1 MTDKKAHPDQMYID
15 GLVQNNSNVIREIYK
30 KFVPKV
36 KNYIRTNSGD
46 DDQAQDVIQ
55 DVLITIFNQAKTNGL
70 QLTCPFDAY
79 FFLLCKRRWLNEIK
93 KASNKEVTL
102 QDENVSID
110 ESVQEMTFHTEV
122 FDEKQSLFDEMFQ
135 KLGDKCKELLQL
147 SFVTKTME
155 EVAEKLNVTYGYVR
169 KKKSLCTGQLTE
181 MIQQSPRFKSVNY

>member
-1 MTDKKAHPDQMYID
+1 MANKNLHPDQMYID
-15 GLVQNNSNVIREIYK
+15 GLVQNNSNIIQSIYK
-30 KFVPKV
+30 KFIPKV

-55 DVLITIFNQAKTNGL
+55 EVLITIYNQAKTNGL
-70 QLTCPFDAY
+70 ELTCPFDAY

-93 KASNKEVTL
+93 KTTNKGVTTL
-102 QDENVSID
+102 DENVSID
-110 ESVQEMTFHTEV
+110 ESVQEMASQTEV

-135 KLGDKCKELLQL
+135 KLGEKCQEVLKL

-181 MIQQSPRFKSVNY
+181 MIQQSPRFRSINY